1 MAQEIRRQRYN
12 FSVSDDKPET
22 CRAKCRCALRE
33 RGIVVNLKIEKM
45 KNNQEIKE
53 LFDSMALSK
62 QKSKL
67 IIGGGGNTGG
77 GGIIPNP
84 PGAFICLF
92 KDCNQACNTSCTNCV
107 STCPASCQATNCST
121 KGTLWG

>member
-1 MAQEIRRQRYN
+1 
-12 FSVSDDKPET
+12 
-22 CRAKCRCALRE
+22 
-33 RGIVVNLKIEKM
+33 M

-67 IIGGGGNTGG
+67 IVGGGGNTGG
-77 GGIIPNP
+77 GGFIPNP
-84 PGAFICLF
+84 PGALICIF
-92 KDCNQACNTSCTNCV
+92 NDCNQACNTSCTNCV
-107 STCPASCQATNCST
+107 SSCTNCVSTCPASCQSTNCST